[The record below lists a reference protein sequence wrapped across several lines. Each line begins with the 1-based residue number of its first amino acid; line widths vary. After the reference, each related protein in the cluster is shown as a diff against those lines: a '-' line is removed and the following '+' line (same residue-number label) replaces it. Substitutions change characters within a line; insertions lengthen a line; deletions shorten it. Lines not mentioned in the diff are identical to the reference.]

1 MDPYEKGLLKRVP
14 CSKKTNILSTLVA
27 IMDTEVERRG
37 LRLIPSYTR
46 VLLANEIHELIIT
59 DEKEAGPGKEVN
71 SIGYL
76 GFIELKKGGVIAVG
90 DRVSLEGKVI
100 GEIAGF
106 DETHMPNHQN
116 IIIKSERKVTGT
128 GLNAQPGNRIV
139 IG

>member
-27 IMDTEVERRG
+27 IMDAEVERRG
-37 LRLIPSYTR
+37 LKLIPSYTR
-46 VLLANEIHELIIT
+46 VLLVNEIHELIIT

-76 GFIELKKGGVIAVG
+76 GFMEVKKGGVIAVG
-90 DRVSLEGKVI
+90 DKVSLEGKII
-100 GEIAGF
+100 GKIAGF
-106 DETHMPNHQN
+106 DETHIPNHQN
-116 IIIKSERKVTGT
+116 IIIKSERKITGA
-128 GLNAQPGNRIV
+128 GLNARLGDKIV